1 MANVPTLRTISK
13 LASCHV
19 LLDFVEETNPRLT
32 KGILTLLEAGVYSAI
47 TEELLECLLQFY
59 AEKLT
64 NELLK
69 AVVPNHL
76 REFKI
81 DKCLPKLTF
90 FGLTEVMKK

>member
-1 MANVPTLRTISK
+1 
-13 LASCHV
+13 
-19 LLDFVEETNPRLT
+19 
-32 KGILTLLEAGVYSAI
+32 LLEAGVYSAI

-69 AVVPNHL
+69 AVVPCHL

-90 FGLTEVMKK
+90 FGLTEVMTDTCITEVLSQSYYMHVC